1 MYVVGSAPSEAN
13 ALVSAVSWI
22 QNILLGPF
30 ATAIAVI
37 AVALI
42 GFMMLTG
49 RLNIRRGAYVILG
62 CFIVFG
68 APVIVSGFGN
78 APLLARPSLVFPPDD
93 QAGFSIVSITALSY
107 SNHLTSLVIDDHV
120 VSVAPTFPHHSRGDL
135 RRLLHPA
142 TSDQPTDPSSLPR
155 VKA

>member
-1 MYVVGSAPSEAN
+1 MCKIHHPVLLIVGRPEADLKGGGSFMYVVGPAPSEAN
-13 ALVSAVSWI
+13 ALVTAVSWI

-37 AVALI
+37 AVASI

-68 APVIVSGFGN
+68 APVIVSGI
-78 APLLARPSLVFPPDD
+78 V
-93 QAGFSIVSITALSY
+93 QATSPVVAHSSITVVESAP
-107 SNHLTSLVIDDHV
+107 IEAHV
-120 VSVAPTFPHHSRGDL
+120 AVSPQQADPYAGAAL
-135 RRLLHPA
+135 RR
-142 TSDQPTDPSSLPR
+142 
-155 VKA
+155 